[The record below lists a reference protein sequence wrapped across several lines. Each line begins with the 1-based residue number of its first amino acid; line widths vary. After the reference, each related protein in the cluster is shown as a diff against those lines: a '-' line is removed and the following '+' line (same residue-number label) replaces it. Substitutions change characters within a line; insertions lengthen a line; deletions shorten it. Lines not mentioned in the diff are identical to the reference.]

1 MFAASDLR
9 TIWKEK
15 GRVRTCRFVQEGIE
29 KGDFSPYDFSL
40 RDMAEQL
47 IPDGHEFV
55 ARLDPRR
62 KSHITEDAASV
73 DTSAFSSINRQ
84 IVSSAINEAMQL
96 DTLIGDQLC
105 TVMPSNNQEDEL
117 IPGITVDADDNQGEI
132 GEGQEYPLA
141 GMAEEKVRI
150 PRAEKHGKI
159 LGITKEAIIADRT
172 GILLERAR
180 TIGESLAIRREKAI
194 IDVMIGGI
202 NPYVRNDLARNTY
215 ANIAGTSYF
224 DNIITN
230 ALVNY
235 TDIQAAAALWNAMS
249 EPNIGEP
256 LTHDPDTLIVCPTLS
271 WTAGAILTDVG
282 VTLQQALVRATAPD
296 AMEIASSGG
305 NRIPWKL
312 KLLTNEW
319 VTRRLIHH
327 NGNGGLTSGTRD
339 LAEAHWFIGKP
350 TKAFVWKQI
359 WPLLVEESPRNDE
372 AMFQADVV
380 TRFKVSYKGIGG
392 VREPRYMIRSD
403 GTA

>member
-1 MFAASDLR
+1 MLVSGRDLKQ
-9 TIWKEK
+9 IWKEK
-15 GRVRTCRFVQEGIE
+15 GKARTLHFIQEGI
-29 KGDFSPYDFSL
+29 KNKDFTPYDFSL

-55 ARLDPRR
+55 AGLDPRR
-62 KSHITEDAASV
+62 KSHVTEDAAAV

-84 IVSSAINEAMQL
+84 IIFSAINEAMSL
-96 DTLIGDQLC
+96 ETLIGDQLC
-105 TVMPSNNQEDEL
+105 TVMPSTLQEEEL
-117 IPGITVDADDNQGEI
+117 IPGITVMADEHVDEVP
-132 GEGQEYPLA
+132 EGVNYPLM

-150 PRAEKHGKI
+150 PRAEKHGAI

-172 GILLERAR
+172 GILIERAQSL
-180 TIGESLAIRREKAI
+180 GNSLAIRKEKAI
-194 IDVMIGGI
+194 IDVVIGGV
-202 NPYVRNDLARNTY
+202 NPYVRNDVARNTY
-215 ANIAGTSYF
+215 ANIAGTSHF
-224 DNIITN
+224 DNIITD

-235 TDIQAAAALWNAMS
+235 TDIQAAAELWYAMS

-256 LTHDPDTLIVCPTLS
+256 LMHDPDTLIVCPTLS

-282 VTLQQALVRATAPD
+282 VTLQQALVRAAG
-296 AMEIASSGG
+296 ANEIQSTGA

-312 KLLTNEW
+312 TLRTNEW

-339 LAEAHWFIGKP
+339 LANAHWFIGNPKR
-350 TKAFVWKQI
+350 AFVWKEI
-359 WPLLVEESPRNDE
+359 WPLLVEEAPMNNE
-372 AMFQADVV
+372 AMFNSDVAM
-380 TRFKVSYKGIGG
+380 RFKVSYKGIAG